1 MITINLKDV
10 NIQNYTAILS
20 LIKDLNIKTIDG
32 AEMRSLKN
40 VSIENISMN
49 NFCNIFEVKHMT
61 PENKFKLSGINLK
74 GKYNLINL
82 IDLPKGTF
90 RITVNKSDGNL
101 DSKLSIE
108 KRENLDMIFDK
119 FTPECKVSGI
129 LLTKEQSTTEEI
141 NISKGDI
148 NENKVVY
155 LKDINGVNPNEFA
168 KINLTYD
175 HNKLHLICENVNA
188 FIIINNE
195 SEPRVGSITQQGV
208 ITQQVASTQ
217 QAASTQQVDTTQQ
230 ASSTQQVDTF
240 TNLENISCTSTGEK
254 LIIALIIFAVYK
266 LLTKRQLIKIFE

>member
-61 PENKFKLSGINLK
+61 PENEFKLSGINLK

-90 RITVNKSDGNL
+90 RITVNKSDSNL

-129 LLTKEQSTTEEI
+129 LLTKEKSTAEEI
-141 NISKGDI
+141 NINKEDI
-148 NENKVVY
+148 NKNKVVY
-155 LKDINGVNPNEFA
+155 LKDINGANPIEFA